1 MSAIADLPLT
11 QNDRLAI
18 EAAVQL
24 LYQNFPVQQ
33 VILYGSKVTGKATQE
48 SDIDLLVLTQRSLT
62 WQERD
67 AITDALF
74 DLELAY
80 DVVLSTLIVSYA
92 EWMSGNYTLLPI
104 HQEIEREGVAA

>member
-1 MSAIADLPLT
+1 MSAISDLQLAP
-11 QNDRLAI
+11 NDRLAI

-24 LYQNFPVQQ
+24 LYQQFPVEQI
-33 VILYGSKVTGKATQE
+33 ILYGSKVTGKATEE
-48 SDIDLLVLTQRSLT
+48 SDIDLLVLTQGLLT
-62 WQERD
+62 WQERN

-74 DLELAY
+74 DVELAY
-80 DVVLSTLIVSYA
+80 DVVLSTLIVPYA

>member
-1 MSAIADLPLT
+1 MSAIADLQLAP
-11 QNDRLAI
+11 NDRLAI

-24 LYQNFPVQQ
+24 LYQQFPVEQI
-33 VILYGSKVTGKATQE
+33 ILYGSKVTGKATEE
-48 SDIDLLVLTQRSLT
+48 SDIDLLVLTQGLLT
-62 WQERD
+62 WQERN

-74 DLELAY
+74 DVELAY
-80 DVVLSTLIVSYA
+80 DVVLSTLIVPYA